1 MKQRHFEPESSP
13 GEEEESL
20 CRALLSMSTVAEMRA
35 LLRDLC
41 TPAEIEAIRDRWSVV
56 PYILAGLP
64 YRDIHERT
72 AVSITTIGR
81 VARFLK
87 SGNGGYLEAAAR
99 ASKPV
104 VPQGKRA
111 KAARATP

>member
-1 MKQRHFEPESSP
+1 MKQRHIKPETSARKV
-13 GEEEESL
+13 EESL
-20 CRALLSMSTVAEMRA
+20 CRALLSMTTVAEMRA

-41 TPAEIEAIRDRWSVV
+41 TPAEIEAITDRWSVV
-56 PYILAGLP
+56 PYILDGMP
-64 YRDIHERT
+64 YRQIHERT

-99 ASKPV
+99 ASKPLSGK
-104 VPQGKRA
+104 PGSKRA
-111 KAARATP
+111 